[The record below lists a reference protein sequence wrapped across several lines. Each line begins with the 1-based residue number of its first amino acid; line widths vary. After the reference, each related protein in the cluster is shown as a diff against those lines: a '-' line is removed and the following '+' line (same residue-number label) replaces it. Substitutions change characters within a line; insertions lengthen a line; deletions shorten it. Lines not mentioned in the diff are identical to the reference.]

1 MQTIRSLNETAYRDG
16 RVSNLMFRD
25 QAMLAGLDVDDPAV
39 CDRHLSDLVDRIE
52 AAVNDAQSRQE
63 LQTLMSE
70 RDLIASFG
78 WLQKLT
84 PERLQPVLEKSRTKF
99 A

>member
-25 QAMLAGLDVDDPAV
+25 GAMMMGMDVDDPAV
-39 CDRHLSDLVDRIE
+39 CERYITKLIGQIE
-52 AAVNDAQSRQE
+52 AAIDEAESRDGLLAMLKERE
-63 LQTLMSE
+63 LMV
-70 RDLIASFG
+70 AFG

-84 PERLQPVLEKSRTKF
+84 PEKLQPVLEKSRAKF